1 MIPEQVKSEIIKRRA
16 LGATWT
22 SIAKWLQDEHGVDIH
37 RTTIQR
43 WHDKENPLEVV
54 VEEDSLPADDL
65 TTRVK
70 LDKKVATYKSEADFY
85 KKLYQASLKDNAKK
99 EIIVDAIKD
108 YTKAFPKVTPRQIN
122 PSSLSGS
129 SPQIMVAPLS
139 DTHIGEHVYKEQ
151 MNGLNEY
158 TFEIF
163 NKSVYKKKITLS

>member
-70 LDKKVATYKSEADFY
+70 LDKKVA
-85 KKLYQASLKDNAKK
+85 
-99 EIIVDAIKD
+99 
-108 YTKAFPKVTPRQIN
+108 
-122 PSSLSGS
+122 
-129 SPQIMVAPLS
+129 
-139 DTHIGEHVYKEQ
+139 
-151 MNGLNEY
+151 
-158 TFEIF
+158 
-163 NKSVYKKKITLS
+163 NKSHLDCKGNVYIRVLCLSLLNNLGL